1 MEQLSL
7 RGNLDPVY
15 AAVKRCVDEWDP
27 YGLLEIGAP
36 EDEFDTESR
45 MVAERISPGL
55 TAEEIAEAV
64 NSVFSDQFFPED
76 FGLENC
82 RGVAIYIHKSRISG
96 REYLAPTEEENRV
109 IYGRIDANCVRF
121 VGASALP
128 VGWNE
133 PKQITV
139 GDTVTHKKTG
149 QRAKVTSK
157 HTQYF
162 KAFGG
167 VRWVYGLDFGKSVT
181 FAGAEMNG
189 GEFLFEAI
197 EKV

>member
-76 FGLENC
+76 FGLEKC
-82 RGVAIYIHKSRISG
+82 RGVAGKIH
-96 REYLAPTEEENRV
+96 EALNR
-109 IYGRIDANCVRF
+109 
-121 VGASALP
+121 
-128 VGWNE
+128 
-133 PKQITV
+133 
-139 GDTVTHKKTG
+139 
-149 QRAKVTSK
+149 RA
-157 HTQYF
+157 
-162 KAFGG
+162 
-167 VRWVYGLDFGKSVT
+167 
-181 FAGAEMNG
+181 
-189 GEFLFEAI
+189 
-197 EKV
+197 